1 MSTAKGQLEDGM
13 LYQTNARSCTGY
25 AKAGGVS
32 KRPCGR
38 AAWLVVQEKRH
49 AAIASV
55 NQREQ
60 TELAKE
66 HAALEDRQTAAAAET
81 ADARAGMAQARV
93 LRKEEEEYE
102 VSWSVAYSAAMLLP
116 TLSCTPP
123 DIGRLTT
130 KLRMSCG
137 RGCGKT

>member
-1 MSTAKGQLEDGM
+1 MQKQEEL
-13 LYQTNARSCTGY
+13 
-25 AKAGGVS
+25 S
-32 KRPCGR
+32 KHPCGK
-38 AAWLVVQEKRH
+38 AAWLVVQVKRH

-102 VSWSVAYSAAMLLP
+102 VCWSVAHSAATLLP
-116 TLSCTPP
+116 TRLCPPP
-123 DIGRLTT
+123 DVGCLTT
-130 KLRMSCG
+130 RLFSTLAEVAGGPDEAARA
-137 RGCGKT
+137 RYHAR